1 MAISGFMKNPKTL
14 AKPNIYG
21 GYAMKRFLIAFVAM
35 AFIAFGFTPGALA
48 AGMDKSKDTSMSSD
62 AKDFTG
68 HTKDYSE
75 WIGKDV
81 KNSQGEDLGEVKDFV
96 LDENGEVSL
105 VIVSH
110 GGFLGMGDKDVAVPF
125 SAFTFNESEDH
136 AVLDVTN
143 DQLASAPQIGE
154 NENLTDRAFAEEV
167 YRHFGE
173 RPYWTEKGGAADQEM
188 MKDKGMETRE
198 YYGDDKAID
207 EDFDA
212 DRDLDTRG
220 GASLDSEMESEQ
232 GTVDNF

>member
-1 MAISGFMKNPKTL
+1 MVIPVLMMNPKTH

-21 GYAMKRFLIAFVAM
+21 GYAMKRLFIAFVAM
-35 AFIAFGFTPGALA
+35 AFIAFGFTPGAFS

-68 HTKDYSE
+68 HTTDFNA
-75 WIGKDV
+75 WIGKDI

-96 LDENGEVSL
+96 RDDSGEISL

-110 GGFLGMGDKDVAVPF
+110 GGFLGMGEKDVAVPF

-136 AVLDVTN
+136 AVLDVTK

-154 NENLTDRAFAEEV
+154 NENLNDRAFAEEV

-173 RPYWTEKGGAADQEM
+173 RPYWSEKGGAADTDKDM

-198 YYGDDKAID
+198 YYGSDKSID

-212 DRDLDTRG
+212 DRNLDT
-220 GASLDSEMESEQ
+220 EMESEES
-232 GTVDNF
+232 TVDNF